1 MCSVF
6 SSPFSPP
13 TPPDGSLT
21 AANILSVCDGSP
33 MWTREESFL
42 WLDMP
47 EEVHDEIARRYD
59 GENAK
64 KKLILKWLDSHPC
77 PSWENVVRLL
87 RDLEDE
93 DRSRVGAVEEAEEKY
108 LKSELCGMH
117 TVPHAH

>member
-21 AANILSVCDGSP
+21 AANILSVCIGTP
-33 MWTREESFL
+33 LWTSGESFL
-42 WLDMP
+42 RLEMP
-47 EEVHDEIARRYD
+47 EEVHKEIARRCD
-59 GENAK
+59 GENVK

-77 PSWENVVRLL
+77 PSWKHVVRLL
-87 RDLEDE
+87 KELEMDGRGRE
-93 DRSRVGAVEEAEEKY
+93 GTAKEAEEKY

-117 TVPHAH
+117 TVPRAH

>member
-21 AANILSVCDGSP
+21 AANILSVCIGTP
-33 MWTREESFL
+33 LWTREESFFYL
-42 WLDMP
+42 GMP
-47 EEVHDEIARRYD
+47 RELHDEIARRYD

-77 PSWENVVRLL
+77 PSWEDVVRLL
-87 RDLEDE
+87 RGLETGG
-93 DRSRVGAVEEAEEKY
+93 RGRVGAAEEAEEKY